1 MDRRDWGFAVL
12 RRTADNET
20 AIGFEARSDD
30 LGPRGD
36 LVGRDRLTEER
47 LESDIMGEMSGRVD
61 NLHVFL
67 LAPSLPGYEPRIA
80 AVTSSGR

>member
-20 AIGFEARSDD
+20 AIGIEARSDD

-47 LESDIMGEMSGRVD
+47 LESDIMGEMSG
-61 NLHVFL
+61 
-67 LAPSLPGYEPRIA
+67 
-80 AVTSSGR
+80 